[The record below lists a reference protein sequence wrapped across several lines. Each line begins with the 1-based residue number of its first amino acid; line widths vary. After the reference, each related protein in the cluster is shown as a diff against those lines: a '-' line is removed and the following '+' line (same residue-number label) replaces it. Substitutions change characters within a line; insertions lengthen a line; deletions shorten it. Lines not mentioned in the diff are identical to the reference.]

1 MPEIVK
7 DHKQELNGAILVL
20 IGAILFSAKAVVVK
34 LTYQFPLG
42 ALTSLFFRMFFAF
55 PFLLWIAYR
64 EEKKEGTVRITKS
77 EWVSVILMGIVG
89 YYLASLFDFIGLQY
103 ITAGLE
109 RIILFVYPTLVVLL
123 SFLFLKTKIHAREM
137 FSLLLTYT
145 GVGIAYS
152 QDLKISDAKD
162 VTLGAFFILL
172 SALTYAIYLMG
183 SGKIIPKLGA
193 QRYTAYAL
201 TISSIVV
208 FLHFLFFGNWKELH
222 QPLEFYALAFF
233 MGTMNTV
240 LPAIFVSEG
249 IKRVGSKAAA
259 IIGSVGP
266 MSTLFLAYWFLG
278 ETITLLHIFGTIFV
292 LSGVFLISQKK
303 KPNAEVT

>member
-1 MPEIVK
+1 M
-7 DHKQELNGAILVL
+7 NGAILVL

-42 ALTSLFFRMFFAF
+42 AVTSLFFRMLFAF
-55 PFLLWIAYR
+55 PFLVWIAYR
-64 EEKKEGTVRITKS
+64 EEKKEGATRIERK
-77 EWVSVILMGIVG
+77 EWISVISMGIVG
-89 YYLASLFDFIGLQY
+89 YYLASLFDFVGLQY

-109 RIILFVYPTLVVLL
+109 RIILFVYPTLVVVL
-123 SFLFLKTKIHAREM
+123 SFFFLKTKIHFKEI

-152 QDLKISDAKD
+152 QDLKVGETKD

-183 SGKIIPKLGA
+183 SGKMIPRLGA
-193 QRYTAYAL
+193 KRYTAYAL
-201 TISSIVV
+201 AISSLVV
-208 FLHFLFFGNWKELH
+208 FLHFALFGRYEELI
-222 QPLEFYALAFF
+222 QPFEFYILAFF
-233 MGTMNTV
+233 MGTVNTV

-249 IKRVGSKAAA
+249 IERVGSKAAA

-278 ETITLLHIFGTIFV
+278 ETITFFHIIGTVFV
-292 LSGVFLISQKK
+292 LSGVFLIGNQKK
-303 KPNAEVT
+303 PKQIAT

>member
-1 MPEIVK
+1 M
-7 DHKQELNGAILVL
+7 NGAILVL

-42 ALTSLFFRMFFAF
+42 AVTSLFFRMLFAF
-55 PFLLWIAYR
+55 PFLVWIAYR
-64 EEKKEGTVRITKS
+64 EEKKEGATRIERK
-77 EWVSVILMGIVG
+77 EWISVISMGIVG
-89 YYLASLFDFIGLQY
+89 YYLASLFDFVGLQY

-109 RIILFVYPTLVVLL
+109 RIILFVYPTLVVVL
-123 SFLFLKTKIHAREM
+123 SFLFLKTKIHFKEI

-152 QDLKISDAKD
+152 QDLKVGETKD

-183 SGKIIPKLGA
+183 SGKMIPRLGA
-193 QRYTAYAL
+193 KRYTAYAL
-201 TISSIVV
+201 AISSVVV
-208 FLHFLFFGNWKELH
+208 FLHFALFGRYEELI
-222 QPLEFYALAFF
+222 QPFEFYILAFF
-233 MGTMNTV
+233 MGTVNTV

-249 IKRVGSKAAA
+249 IERVGSKAAA

-278 ETITLLHIFGTIFV
+278 ETITFFHIIGTVFV
-292 LSGVFLISQKK
+292 LSGVFLIGNQKK
-303 KPNAEVT
+303 PKQMAT

>member
-1 MPEIVK
+1 MIEK
-7 DHKQELNGAILVL
+7 SSARTREFNGAILVL

-34 LTYQFPLG
+34 LTYQYPLG

-55 PFLLWIAYR
+55 PFLVWIAWQ
-64 EEKKEGTVRITKS
+64 EEKKEPARISKK
-77 EWVSVILMGIVG
+77 EWFSVILMGIVG

-109 RIILFVYPTLVVLL
+109 RIILFVYPTLVVVL
-123 SFLFLKTKIHAREM
+123 SFLFLKTKIHLKEII
-137 FSLLLTYT
+137 SLVLTYT

-152 QDLKISDAKD
+152 QDLKVGEKSQ

-193 QRYTAYAL
+193 RRYTAYAL
-201 TISSIVV
+201 AISSLVV
-208 FLHFLFFGNWKELH
+208 FIHFGLFGNYRELI
-222 QPLEFYALAFF
+222 QTPDFYLLAFF
-233 MGTMNTV
+233 MGTVNTV

-278 ETITLLHIFGTIFV
+278 ERITFFHIIGTFFV

-303 KPNAEVT
+303 TKEGI

>member
-1 MPEIVK
+1 MIEKFKLPTREM
-7 DHKQELNGAILVL
+7 NGAILVL

-42 ALTSLFFRMFFAF
+42 AVTSLFFRMLFAF
-55 PFLLWIAYR
+55 PFLVWIAYR
-64 EEKKEGTVRITKS
+64 EEKKEGATRIERK
-77 EWVSVILMGIVG
+77 EWISVISMGIVG
-89 YYLASLFDFIGLQY
+89 YYLASLFDFVGLQY

-109 RIILFVYPTLVVLL
+109 RIILFVYPTLVVVL
-123 SFLFLKTKIHAREM
+123 SFFFLKTKIHFKEI

-152 QDLKISDAKD
+152 QDLKVGETKD

-183 SGKIIPKLGA
+183 SGKMIPRLGA
-193 QRYTAYAL
+193 KRYTAYAL
-201 TISSIVV
+201 AISSLVV
-208 FLHFLFFGNWKELH
+208 FLHFALFGRYEELI
-222 QPLEFYALAFF
+222 QPFEFYILAFF
-233 MGTMNTV
+233 MGTVNTV

-249 IKRVGSKAAA
+249 IERVGSKAAA

-278 ETITLLHIFGTIFV
+278 ETITFFHIIGTVFV
-292 LSGVFLISQKK
+292 LSGVFLIGNQKK
-303 KPNAEVT
+303 PKQIAT